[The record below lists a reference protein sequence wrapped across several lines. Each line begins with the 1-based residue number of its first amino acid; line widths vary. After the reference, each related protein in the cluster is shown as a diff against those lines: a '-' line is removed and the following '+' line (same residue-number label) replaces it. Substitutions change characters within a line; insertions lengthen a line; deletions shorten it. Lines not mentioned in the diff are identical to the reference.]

1 MRVLRSKTS
10 IVTISIGLTL
20 LIASSG
26 SVDAQPIPS
35 KIAKIGCSLPLNI
48 SFGVEI
54 KRGLEVCVDVINRE
68 GGVAVGKDRY
78 ALEIT
83 IYDNKYKPEPGI
95 AATQRLINV
104 DRVGALVGD
113 TGAAPVLAS
122 IPIVQRSGLPYFV
135 SASTEKILDPKY
147 KYVYVAST
155 HRSVDALYPLLLKV
169 KPDIKTAVLAAQDD
183 ETGHDMTRKATAILG
198 RGGVKILESF
208 YFPRDMRDYTPVA
221 TKVASLKPDFFAI
234 PGFGGAAEKMGLM
247 SKALYDTNWR
257 GSTFVTASPVIKDLV
272 DICARGEA
280 EGLYIP
286 MSDFTILPD
295 PPPLALKIR
304 KAFEQKYGEWREIG
318 PYWTVPLWSYVAALQ
333 KAGGFDA
340 AAIDKACTGLE
351 IDTPIG
357 KAKMIKRPDLGNMRY
372 CDTMVTPNL
381 GQLRGSKVVP
391 VANMS
396 IKDAIGEMEKT
407 DGFKGQWE

>member
-1 MRVLRSKTS
+1 
-10 IVTISIGLTL
+10 
-20 LIASSG
+20 
-26 SVDAQPIPS
+26 
-35 KIAKIGCSLPLNI
+35 
-48 SFGVEI
+48 
-54 KRGLEVCVDVINRE
+54 
-68 GGVAVGKDRY
+68 
-78 ALEIT
+78 
-83 IYDNKYKPEPGI
+83 
-95 AATQRLINV
+95 
-104 DRVGALVGD
+104 
-113 TGAAPVLAS
+113 
-122 IPIVQRSGLPYFV
+122 
-135 SASTEKILDPKY
+135 
-147 KYVYVAST
+147 
-155 HRSVDALYPLLLKV
+155 
-169 KPDIKTAVLAAQDD
+169 
-183 ETGHDMTRKATAILG
+183 MTRKATAILG

-234 PGFGGAAEKMGLM
+234 PGFGGTAEKMGLM

-304 KAFEQKYGEWREIG
+304 KAFEQKYGEWREVG
-318 PYWTVPLWSYVAALQ
+318 PYWTLPLWFYVAALQ

-340 AAIDKACTGLE
+340 AAIDKALAGLE

-357 KAKMIKRPDLGNMRY
+357 KAKMMKRPDLGNMRY
-372 CDTMVTPNL
+372 CDTMVTPGL
-381 GQLRGSKVVP
+381 AQLKGSKVIP
-391 VANMS
+391 VASMS